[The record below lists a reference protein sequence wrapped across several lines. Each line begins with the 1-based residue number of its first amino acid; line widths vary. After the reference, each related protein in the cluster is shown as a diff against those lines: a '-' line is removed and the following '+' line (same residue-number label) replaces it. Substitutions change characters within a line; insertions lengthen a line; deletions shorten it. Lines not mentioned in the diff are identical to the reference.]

1 MKSRRARSCAIS
13 KKVKL
18 AVWERD
24 NHRCIICGSPY
35 GQPNAHVI
43 PRSKGGLG
51 VEKNIVTLCP
61 ACHRKFDQGVKE
73 EREGMKEYINY
84 YLSCFYGEIDKDEV
98 VYRKGGS
105 NGV

>member
-1 MKSRRARSCAIS
+1 MKSRRARACAIS
-13 KKVKL
+13 KKVKM

-24 NHRCIICGSPY
+24 RYRCIICGSPY

-51 VEKNIVTLCP
+51 VEKNIVTLCFN
-61 ACHRKFDQGVKE
+61 CHRKFDQGIKE
-73 EREGMKEYINY
+73 EREGIREYIDY

-98 VYRKGGS
+98 IYKK
-105 NGV
+105 

>member
-51 VEKNIVTLCP
+51 VEKNIVTLCFN
-61 ACHRKFDQGVKE
+61 CHRKFDQGKKE
-73 EREGMKEYINY
+73 ERESIREYINY
-84 YLSCFYGEIDKDEV
+84 YLSHFYGEIDKDEV
-98 VYRKGGS
+98 IYKK
-105 NGV
+105 